1 MNNKI
6 FRFFLLAGLML
17 LSLGASAQSKVTG
30 KVVDANGEEIIG
42 ATVREAGTKNATV
55 TDFDGNYAITVGP
68 NATLNISYIP
78 VRSRHHHDW

>member
-42 ATVREAGTKNATV
+42 ATVGKLVQRMPPLLTSTV
-55 TDFDGNYAITVGP
+55 TMQ
-68 NATLNISYIP
+68 
-78 VRSRHHHDW
+78 SRLDRMRL